1 MKINRLGRSSVAAV
15 SAVCLVVP
23 AVTFEVAP
31 RAAEAVTEHVVPALA
46 SLVAP
51 RDQFTVAPFPGSG
64 ISDLGGT
71 PAPKVVV
78 EPVPAVSVDGSSR
91 PVLEPYVLVQETG
104 VEVVDPRSG
113 HRASAAALTPADF
126 LNAMTAA
133 GYLVVAVPSLFV
145 TIPFQLLTGQRAAI
159 TKSLNQIIQAA
170 NAILKLV
177 NKQIPPIPVPPT
189 PQTAGLASGPAAL
202 DEVPDRE
209 PVGQNES
216 DSGDQPDR
224 GTDRAEAPAPGGAA
238 AASSGEAGRVPVQPG
253 PAAESDDSDDAAAD
267 EQDVA
272 EDRDSAE
279 DRDVAESAPVT
290 KDADSDGDGDGDTD
304 RDDDAGRTPGKPATD
319 RESAKAGTSGSPGE

>member
-64 ISDLGGT
+64 ISDLGGG

-78 EPVPAVSVDGSSR
+78 EPVPAVSVDGAPR
-91 PVLEPYVLVQETG
+91 PALEPYVLVQETG

-113 HRASAAALTPADF
+113 HRVPAAALTPADF

-159 TKSLNQIIQAA
+159 TLSLNKIIQAA

-177 NKQIPPIPVPPT
+177 DKKIPEIPVPA

-202 DEVPDRE
+202 DEVRDRE
-209 PVGQNES
+209 PV
-216 DSGDQPDR
+216 DSGDEPDS
-224 GTDRAEAPAPGGAA
+224 GTDRAEASAPDGAA
-238 AASSGEAGRVPVQPG
+238 PASSGVTGRISGQPG
-253 PAAESDDSDDAAAD
+253 ASAESDDSDDAAAGTHND
-267 EQDVA
+267 DGADDAQDVPEGSDTA
-272 EDRDSAE
+272 EDGDAAE
-279 DRDVAESAPVT
+279 PAPVT
-290 KDADSDGDGDGDTD
+290 KDADDDTD
-304 RDDDAGRTPGKPATD
+304 GGDDDAGRTSGKPATD
-319 RESAKAGTSGSPGE
+319 RESAKAGTSGSTGE